1 MTECLA
7 SSFSPQPKLHSI
19 KKRSRDYDV
28 ETTVHRTQFP
38 LLPNTH
44 IVLND
49 VRGGGGGMGS
59 SIQRLYGK
67 YMSLLDTSPMTTKSI
82 TAGIIQALGDFLS
95 QFIEAK
101 VANVPF
107 VLNGSRLQ
115 AFLVSGIF
123 FVGPFLHYWYNFLWR
138 IGDWAKVK
146 YKAGK
151 NMQTL
156 LQVFTDQTLG
166 VAVFFPLF
174 FYVFE
179 LADALCSWRGMWI

>member
-1 MTECLA
+1 M
-7 SSFSPQPKLHSI
+7 
-19 KKRSRDYDV
+19 KKKSRDYDV
-28 ETTVHRTQFP
+28 GNTLHRPQ
-38 LLPNTH
+38 LPFDMTH
-44 IVLND
+44 IVMNS
-49 VRGGGGGMGS
+49 VRGGDGGVGS
-59 SIQRLYGK
+59 SIQQLYGK
-67 YMSLLDTSPMTTKSI
+67 YMSLLETSPMITKSI
-82 TAGIIQALGDFLS
+82 TAGIVQAIGDFLS
-95 QFIEAK
+95 QYIEAK

-115 AFLVSGIF
+115 AFLLSGIF

-138 IGDWAKVK
+138 IGDWAKLK

-166 VAVFFPLF
+166 VAIFFPLF

-179 LADALCSWRGMWI
+179 IADALCSWRGMWM